1 VAEEFLAADATL
13 FTLSANEPATFT
25 CSLDDAAYAACGSRL
40 RYLDLAAGWHTLAVR
55 ATDAAGNTD
64 PSPAEST
71 WHSSKGGGLED

>member
-1 VAEEFLAADATL
+1 VAEEFPAANATL

-25 CSLDDAAYAACGSRL
+25 CSLDGAAYAACGSRL

-71 WHSSKGGGLED
+71 WHSNKGRGQVG